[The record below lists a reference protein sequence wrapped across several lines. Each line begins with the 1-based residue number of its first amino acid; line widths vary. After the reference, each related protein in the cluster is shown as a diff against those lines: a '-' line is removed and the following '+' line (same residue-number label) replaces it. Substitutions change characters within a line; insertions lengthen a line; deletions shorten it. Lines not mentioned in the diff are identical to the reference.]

1 MPVEKHTELAKEKIA
16 ESMKGNQN
24 ARKKPFTDR
33 LKPFTDRFRMLFAQS
48 PERVAKIVEGVV
60 ELAEAGEPWAV
71 KEIMDRLEGKPT
83 QATEISGPEG
93 TELVKGIGFVF
104 VDSNAKPD

>member
-24 ARKKPFTDR
+24 AKK
-33 LKPFTDRFRMLFAQS
+33 KPFTDRFRMLFAQN

-71 KEIMDRLEGKPT
+71 KEIMDRLEGKPV
-83 QATEISGPEG
+83 QATEITGADGAEF
-93 TELVKGIGFVF
+93 VKGIGFVF
-104 VDSNAKPD
+104 VDGNAKQD

>member
-1 MPVEKHTELAKEKIA
+1 MDIENQTAIVKNEKLS

-24 ARKKPFTDR
+24 ARKKPFTEQM
-33 LKPFTDRFRMLFAQS
+33 KRFILANPKKM
-48 PERVAKIVEGVV
+48 ERIIEGVFK
-60 ELAEAGEPWAV
+60 EAEEGNLAALHA
-71 KEIMDRLEGKPT
+71 IMDRVEGKPV
-83 QATEISGPEG
+83 QSTELSGPEG

>member
-1 MPVEKHTELAKEKIA
+1 MPVQKHTELAKEKIA

-33 LKPFTDRFRMLFAQS
+33 FRMLFAQS

-60 ELAEAGEPWAV
+60 VLAEAGEPWAV

>member
-24 ARKKPFTDR
+24 AKKK
-33 LKPFTDRFRMLFAQS
+33 LFTDRFRMVFSQN

-60 ELAEAGEPWAV
+60 EAAEAGEPWAV
-71 KEIMDRLEGKPT
+71 KEIMDRLEGKPV
-83 QATEISGPEG
+83 QATEITGADGAEF
-93 TELVKGIGFVF
+93 VKGIGFVF
-104 VDSNAKPD
+104 VDGNAKQD